1 MKKRIFT
8 IVTIIC
14 AVCFGANAQNVRFGA
29 KGGINIGDLSFSD
42 FTVNVGGISYTQ
54 KVNTGI
60 QASVTLG
67 AFARYYL
74 AKRVSV
80 EGGLAYSRQ
89 GAKIESVDRTAN
101 AFGLISATT
110 NQKIDEVFVFDQLN
124 IPFWV
129 KYSFKWVRPKV
140 GIIPSILLSA
150 KCKQNNV
157 TRTISPDKRLV
168 FALGEG
174 IEYQL
179 TSRIFLDVNYNFGLS
194 KIGSDV
200 LGEVSTDVSQRVF
213 QVGLGYW
220 F

>member
-1 MKKRIFT
+1 M
-8 IVTIIC
+8 
-14 AVCFGANAQNVRFGA
+14 
-29 KGGINIGDLSFSD
+29 
-42 FTVNVGGISYTQ
+42 GGISYTQ

-74 AKRVSV
+74 AKSVSV

-110 NQKIDEVFVFDQLN
+110 NQKIDGVFVFDQLN

-129 KYSFKWVRPKV
+129 KYSFNCVRPKV
-140 GIIPSILLSA
+140 GIITSILISA
-150 KCKQNNV
+150 KSKQNNV
-157 TRTISPDKRLV
+157 TKTISPDKRLV
-168 FALGEG
+168 FALGVG
-174 IEYQL
+174 LEYQL